1 MMMKIFN
8 QQLTNLIVQIFNNN
22 NNNRVVVQQHEAS
35 IFIFS
40 EHNLSIDY
48 NCCYLIQ
55 QQQNEMK

>member
-1 MMMKIFN
+1 MKIFN
-8 QQLTNLIVQIFNNN
+8 QQLTNLIVQIF